1 MSVTVLSNA
10 TPCRLGILQPTD
22 SAPIN
27 MVTMQWCVLYQPD
40 IIHNSLHA
48 AALPCLTA
56 GRFFF
61 QKQENET
68 IFIETQSGKKI
79 ELPDG

>member
-1 MSVTVLSNA
+1 
-10 TPCRLGILQPTD
+10 
-22 SAPIN
+22 
-27 MVTMQWCVLYQPD
+27 MQWCVLYQPD